1 MIDYLDIKNTV
12 LTIDPI
18 AGEITLEDFLNIIED
33 FLKDQELF
41 ESTIENVLKKNPNNI
56 PIANELLKLSS
67 TSLIKFLIAYIK
79 DEL

>member
-1 MIDYLDIKNTV
+1 MIDYLDIKDTV

-41 ESTIENVLKKNPNNI
+41 ESTIEKVLKKNPNNI

>member
-1 MIDYLDIKNTV
+1 MIDYLDIKDTV

-41 ESTIENVLKKNPNNI
+41 ESTIEKVLKKNPNNI

-67 TSLIKFLIAYIK
+67 TSLVKFLIAYIK

>member
-1 MIDYLDIKNTV
+1 MIDYLDIKDTV
-12 LTIDPI
+12 LTTDPI

-41 ESTIENVLKKNPNNI
+41 ESTIEKVLKKNPNNI